1 MLQQGDLSL
10 QDFLKKTR
18 PLIERSEFES
28 QNKVRQNIRNLRN
41 GGNKTPRE
49 NECSSI
55 FDAET
60 VSKRKKRMEK
70 IERACK
76 ILDGRDK
83 KEDAENSS
91 SNKHLFDND
100 IIRIVSRTTKNLN
113 E

>member
-10 QDFLKKTR
+10 QDFVKKTR

-28 QNKVRQNIRNLRN
+28 QNKVRQNIRNIRN
-41 GGNKTPRE
+41 GGNKTPSE
-49 NECSSI
+49 NEPSSI

-76 ILDGRDK
+76 ILDDRDK
-83 KEDAENSS
+83 KADAEN
-91 SNKHLFDND
+91 
-100 IIRIVSRTTKNLN
+100 
-113 E
+113 